1 LDEQTNLPDMNKIK
15 SGTERK
21 AEFKTSSGIPVKAT
35 YTPEDIKDLDF
46 DRDIGEPGQPPYVRG
61 IFPTMYRGKLWSMRQ
76 FAGLNLA
83 ESTNERFK
91 FLLQMGM
98 TGLAIAPDNAAIMG
112 YDPDME
118 EAKTEVGVGGV
129 GMYSLLDFEDMFD
142 GIDISNINT
151 AVIEGITTACPH
163 TAMYFAMAEKRGIDL
178 KLLGGTTE
186 GDPCSAGGCGM
197 MAGYGGANRSG
208 DLGIPFKDLMR
219 LCGDLVEYTALNV
232 PKWHPVSFTSYNYRE
247 SGVNAYQEIGGMI
260 SSAIAVV
267 DEVLSRD
274 RGLTVDDFVGR
285 FTFHMASHSDFFEE
299 ICKMRAAKR
308 MWCKIMTEKYGAKH
322 PQAQQLRFHIHTSGS
337 TLTYQQPIN
346 NAIRVAYQVMQ
357 GALAGSQS
365 IHACSYDE
373 ALAIPSEESALLSV
387 RTQQILQCETGI
399 ANTIDPLAG
408 SYYVEW
414 LTNEMEKRAWEFFDE
429 IERHGGWVG
438 AVDSGWLRQQTDKE
452 ALKYDAEIVT
462 GEREIVG
469 VNCYTMEEEL
479 HRPSFFKKDTD
490 ILEKQR
496 ARMAKLKA
504 ERDNDKVKAALDE
517 LAEATKRGDNVMPS
531 VMKAIR
537 EYATLGEIMFMWRDI
552 FAPQTVGKRIV

>member
-1 LDEQTNLPDMNKIK
+1 
-15 SGTERK
+15 
-21 AEFKTSSGIPVKAT
+21 
-35 YTPEDIKDLDF
+35 
-46 DRDIGEPGQPPYVRG
+46 
-61 IFPTMYRGKLWSMRQ
+61 
-76 FAGLNLA
+76 
-83 ESTNERFK
+83 
-91 FLLQMGM
+91 MGM
-98 TGLAIAPDNAAIMG
+98 NGLAIAPDNAAIMG

-129 GMYSLLDFEDMFD
+129 GMYSMKDFEEMFD
-142 GIDISNINT
+142 GIDISRINT

-178 KLLGGTTE
+178 KKLGGTTE

-197 MAGYGGANRSG
+197 VSGYGGGTHSG
-208 DLGIPFKDLMR
+208 SLGIPFKDLIR

-232 PKWHPVSFTSYNYRE
+232 PRWHPVSFTSYNYRE
-247 SGVNAYQEIGGMI
+247 SGVNAFQEIGGMA
-260 SSAIAVV
+260 SSAVAIIE
-267 DEVLSRD
+267 EVLKRD

-285 FTFHMASHSDFFEE
+285 FTFHLASHSDFFEE
-299 ICKMRAAKR
+299 ICKMRAARR
-308 MWCKIMTEKYGAKH
+308 MWYKIMTEKYKAKN
-322 PQAQQLRFHIHTSGS
+322 PEAQQLRFHIHTNGS

-357 GALAGSQS
+357 GALGGAQS

-387 RTQQILQCETGI
+387 RTQQVLQCETGI

-414 LTNEMEKRAWEFFDE
+414 LTNEIEKRAWGFYNE
-429 IERHGGWVG
+429 IEKHGGWVK
-438 AVDSGWLRQQTDKE
+438 AVDSGWVREQTDVE
-452 ALKYDAEIVT
+452 ALKYDAQIVT
-462 GEREIVG
+462 GERQIVG

-479 HRPSFFKKDTD
+479 HKPSFFKKDPD

-504 ERDNDKVKAALDE
+504 ERNNAKVKAALDE
-517 LAEATKRGDNVMPS
+517 LGEATKRGDNVMPS
-531 VMKAIR
+531 VMNAIR
-537 EYATLGEIMFMWRDI
+537 EYATLGEIMMLWRSI
-552 FAPQTVGKRIV
+552 FAPQAVGKRLV